1 MKRILTIIIVLAA
14 IVGVIVLKKGQ
25 QEATSPLP
33 SHTPGMPRLL
43 DLGSKSCTACT
54 MLEPVLEELR
64 SNHVGR
70 LQVDF
75 IDVWEHE
82 QVATDYGVE
91 IIPVQIF
98 FDASG
103 KELYRH
109 QGFISVQDIEA
120 KFAEVGIDLTRHLTT
135 DYEPRNTRSTR
146 KQAE

>member
-1 MKRILTIIIVLAA
+1 MKRILTVIIVLAA
-14 IVGVIVLKKGQ
+14 VAGVVVLKKSK
-25 QEATSPLP
+25 QEPASPLP

-109 QGFISVQDIEA
+109 QGFISVEAIEA
-120 KFAEVGIDLTRHLTT
+120 RFEELGVGLHAE
-135 DYEPRNTRSTR
+135 
-146 KQAE
+146 

>member
-1 MKRILTIIIVLAA
+1 MNMKRILTIIIVLAA
-14 IVGVIVLKKGQ
+14 VVGVVVLKKSQ
-25 QEATSPLP
+25 KQPTAALP
-33 SHTPGMPRLL
+33 VHTVGLPRLL
-43 DLGSKSCTACT
+43 DLGSKGCAACT

-98 FDASG
+98 FDAEG

-120 KFAEVGIDLTRHLTT
+120 KFEELGIKLYAE
-135 DYEPRNTRSTR
+135 
-146 KQAE
+146 

>member
-1 MKRILTIIIVLAA
+1 MKRILTILIVLAA
-14 IVGVIVLKKGQ
+14 VAGVVVLKKVQ
-25 QEATSPLP
+25 KEPASPLP
-33 SHTPGMPRLL
+33 SHTSGMPRLL

-98 FDASG
+98 FDANG
-103 KELYRH
+103 QELYRH

-120 KFAEVGIDLTRHLTT
+120 KFEELGVDLHAE
-135 DYEPRNTRSTR
+135 
-146 KQAE
+146 